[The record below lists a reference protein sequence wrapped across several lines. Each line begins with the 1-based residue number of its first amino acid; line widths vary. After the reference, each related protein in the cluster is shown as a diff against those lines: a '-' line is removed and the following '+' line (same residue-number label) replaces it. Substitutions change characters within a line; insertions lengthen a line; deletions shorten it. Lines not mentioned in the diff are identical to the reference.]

1 MMNRARLLVRKLSA
15 RLPCDPSNSRLCQC
29 RGHLEEDIAL
39 SAAFISFV
47 LFLSSLGLL
56 IWKPQSAAASGSRML
71 VWAVFGFFVV
81 IDVLF
86 SLFTVWWPPTQT
98 WSVVWS
104 VAAAICLLIVLVSNT
119 KATDWLA

>member
-1 MMNRARLLVRKLSA
+1 MNRARRRVQKPAGPLS
-15 RLPCDPSNSRLCQC
+15 CDHSNYRSWKCH
-29 RGHLEEDIAL
+29 GHLEQDIGL
-39 SAAFISFV
+39 SAAFVSFL

-56 IWKPQSAAASGSRML
+56 IWKPRSAAASGSRML
-71 VWAVFGFFVV
+71 LWAVLGFFVV

-104 VAAAICLLIVLVSNT
+104 MAAALCLLIVLMSNT